1 MQHIK
6 LKGNYSKIIQAK
18 SYEGLLT
25 IMCIWNDGRQVTS
38 SKNDKTHPAKSEQEK
53 KTPLS
58 KKDKKFKKNK
68 EEKTGGFL
76 VMHIS
81 LASKKYLH
89 PQHRHYQLN
98 HHSVSLKEDLG
109 SRMEKM
115 EQRENTRANKPS
127 KSASKTQRTRNKI
140 LGLKNVIK
148 CKKAYLTNKK
158 RKKIRKEDLS

>member
-6 LKGNYSKIIQAK
+6 LKGNDNKIIQAK

-38 SKNDKTHPAKSEQEK
+38 SKNDKTHPAKNEQEK
-53 KTPLS
+53 KSPLS

-115 EQRENTRANKPS
+115 EQRENTRAIKPS
-127 KSASKTQRTRNKI
+127 KSASKTQRTRIEI
-140 LGLKNVIK
+140 LGFKNDSVFNQ
-148 CKKAYLTNKK
+148 KKKK
-158 RKKIRKEDLS
+158 RKKRDRK